1 MRTLFRRIWTAP
13 GSVYSRED
21 DASAAQL
28 LNATLLVI
36 GLVAPLVTIT
46 LSLLQGTGLFSLS
59 SAIGLFVAVAM
70 LVLRAFLVR
79 GFLVTVSWLTS
90 AILLATITGTLFV
103 FNGVRDSNTVALIVV
118 IVVASLLLRERRS
131 IVLITLGAVVGLI
144 VVYTGELAGLVT
156 YEPRPLDPTYA
167 ITYVIAFALVG
178 LLLDIAIN
186 NLNQA
191 LGRARASERELASAN
206 EELESLNQELE
217 ARVAARTRALELSAD
232 VSRRLSTILD
242 QEELVHTVVDQLQ
255 EAFDYYHVH
264 IYVLDEDSSR
274 LQMVGGTGEAGRRM
288 LQRGHT
294 IPVGKGLVGRA
305 AETAVPIVVPDV
317 SREPGWLPNEL
328 LPETRSEIA
337 VPIMR
342 RGQVLGVLDVQDN
355 EVGGLTTENAELLQS
370 ISNQVAVALQNARLF
385 AEAERR
391 AQREA
396 LLGDIAQQIQ
406 STTDVDSALQ
416 VAVRE
421 LGRALERKQTA
432 VRLMTPL
439 VEAGTGGHGGS
450 GDGPQ

>member
-1 MRTLFRRIWTAP
+1 MLTLFRRILATP
-13 GSVYSRED
+13 ESVYPRED

-36 GLVAPLVTIT
+36 AVIAPVVTVT
-46 LSLLQGTGLFSLS
+46 LSLFQGTGLLS
-59 SAIGLFVAVAM
+59 ISSGIGLFVGLAM
-70 LVLRAFLVR
+70 IVLRAFLMR
-79 GFLVTVSWLTS
+79 GHLITVSWLTS
-90 AILLATITGTLFV
+90 IILLATITGALFL
-103 FNGVRDSNTVALIVV
+103 FNGVRDSNAVALIVV
-118 IVVASLLLRERRS
+118 IVVASLLLRDRRS
-131 IVLITLGAVVGLI
+131 IVLITLGSVLGLI
-144 VVYTGELAGLVT
+144 VVYAGELAGLVT

-167 ITYVIAFALVG
+167 MTYVIAFVLVG

-191 LGRARASERELASAN
+191 LARARASERDLASAN
-206 EELESLNQELE
+206 QELASLNQELE
-217 ARVAARTRALELSAD
+217 ARVAARTRALELTAE

-242 QEELVHTVVDQLQ
+242 QEELVHTVVEQLQ

-264 IYVLDEDSSR
+264 IYVLDEDGTQLR
-274 LQMVGGTGEAGRRM
+274 LVGGTGQAGRRM
-288 LQRGHT
+288 LERGHT

-337 VPIMR
+337 VPISR

-355 EVGGLTTENAELLQS
+355 EVGGLTPENAELLQS

-396 LLGDIAQQIQ
+396 LLGEIAQQIQ

-421 LGRALERKQTA
+421 LGRALDRKQTA
-432 VRLMTPL
+432 VRLMMPL
-439 VEAGTGGHGGS
+439 AEAGDS
-450 GDGPQ
+450 GNGDSSATQ

>member
-1 MRTLFRRIWTAP
+1 MLTLFRRILATP
-13 GSVYSRED
+13 ESVYPRED

-36 GLVAPLVTIT
+36 AVVAPVVTVT
-46 LSLLQGTGLFSLS
+46 LSLFQGTGLLS
-59 SAIGLFVAVAM
+59 ISSGIGLFVGLAM
-70 LVLRAFLVR
+70 IVLRAFLMR
-79 GFLVTVSWLTS
+79 GHLITVSWLTS
-90 AILLATITGTLFV
+90 IILLATITGALFL
-103 FNGVRDSNTVALIVV
+103 FNGVRDSNAVALIVV
-118 IVVASLLLRERRS
+118 IVVASLLLRDRRS
-131 IVLITLGAVVGLI
+131 IVLITLGSVLGLI
-144 VVYTGELAGLVT
+144 VVYAGELAGLVT

-167 ITYVIAFALVG
+167 MTYVIAFVLVG

-191 LGRARASERELASAN
+191 LARARASERDLASAN
-206 EELESLNQELE
+206 QELASLNQELE
-217 ARVAARTRALELSAD
+217 ARVAARTRALELTAE

-242 QEELVHTVVDQLQ
+242 QEELVHTVVEQLQ

-264 IYVLDEDSSR
+264 IYVLDEDGTQLR
-274 LQMVGGTGEAGRRM
+274 LVGGTGQAGRRM
-288 LQRGHT
+288 LERGHT

-337 VPIMR
+337 VPISR

-355 EVGGLTTENAELLQS
+355 EVGGLTPENAELLQS

-396 LLGDIAQQIQ
+396 LLGEIAQQIQ

-421 LGRALERKQTA
+421 LGRALDRKQTA
-432 VRLMTPL
+432 VRLMMPL
-439 VEAGTGGHGGS
+439 AEAGDNGN
-450 GDGPQ
+450 GDSSATQ

>member
-1 MRTLFRRIWTAP
+1 MLTLFRRILATP
-13 GSVYSRED
+13 ESVYPRED

-36 GLVAPLVTIT
+36 AVVAPVVTVT
-46 LSLLQGTGLFSLS
+46 LSLFQGTGLLS
-59 SAIGLFVAVAM
+59 ISSGIGLFVGLAM
-70 LVLRAFLVR
+70 IVLRAFLMR
-79 GFLVTVSWLTS
+79 GHLITVSWLTS
-90 AILLATITGTLFV
+90 IILLATITGALFL
-103 FNGVRDSNTVALIVV
+103 FNGVRDSNAVALIVV
-118 IVVASLLLRERRS
+118 IVVASLLLRDRRS
-131 IVLITLGAVVGLI
+131 IVLITLGSVLGLI
-144 VVYTGELAGLVT
+144 VVYAGELAGLVT

-167 ITYVIAFALVG
+167 MTYVIAFVLVG

-191 LGRARASERELASAN
+191 LARARASERDLASAN
-206 EELESLNQELE
+206 QELASLNQELE
-217 ARVAARTRALELSAD
+217 ARVAARTRALELTAE

-242 QEELVHTVVDQLQ
+242 QEELVHTVVEQLQ

-264 IYVLDEDSSR
+264 IYVLDEDGTQLR
-274 LQMVGGTGEAGRRM
+274 LVGGTGQAGRRM
-288 LQRGHT
+288 LERGHT

-337 VPIMR
+337 VPISR

-355 EVGGLTTENAELLQS
+355 EVGGLTPENAELLQS

-396 LLGDIAQQIQ
+396 LLGEIAQQIQ

-421 LGRALERKQTA
+421 LGRALDRKQTA
-432 VRLMTPL
+432 VRLMMPL
-439 VEAGTGGHGGS
+439 AEAGDS
-450 GDGPQ
+450 GNGDSSATQ

>member
-1 MRTLFRRIWTAP
+1 MLTLFRRILATP
-13 GSVYSRED
+13 ESVYPRED

-36 GLVAPLVTIT
+36 AVVAPVVTIT
-46 LSLLQGTGLFSLS
+46 LSLFQGTGLLS
-59 SAIGLFVAVAM
+59 ISSGIGLFVGLTM
-70 LVLRAFLVR
+70 IVLR
-79 GFLVTVSWLTS
+79 GFLMRGHLIAVSWLTS
-90 AILLATITGTLFV
+90 IILLATITGALFL
-103 FNGVRDSNTVALIVV
+103 FNGVRDSNAVALIVV
-118 IVVASLLLRERRS
+118 IVVASLLLRDRRS
-131 IVLITLGAVVGLI
+131 IVLVTLGSVLGLI
-144 VVYTGELAGLVT
+144 FVYAGELAGLVT

-167 ITYVIAFALVG
+167 MTYVIAFVLVG

-186 NLNQA
+186 NLNMA
-191 LGRARASERELASAN
+191 LARARASERDLASAN

-217 ARVAARTRALELSAD
+217 ARVAARTRALELSAE

-242 QEELVHTVVDQLQ
+242 QEELVHTVVEQLQ

-264 IYVLDEDSSR
+264 IYVLDEDGTQLR
-274 LQMVGGTGEAGRRM
+274 MVGGTGEAGRRM
-288 LQRGHT
+288 LERGHT

-337 VPIMR
+337 VPISR

-355 EVGGLTTENAELLQS
+355 EVGSLTPENAELLQS

-406 STTDVDSALQ
+406 STSDVDSALQ

-421 LGRALERKQTA
+421 LGRALDRKQTA
-432 VRLMTPL
+432 VRLMMPL
-439 VEAGTGGHGGS
+439 AETGDS
-450 GDGPQ
+450 GNGDSSSAT

>member
-1 MRTLFRRIWTAP
+1 MLTLFRRILATP
-13 GSVYSRED
+13 ESVYPRED

-36 GLVAPLVTIT
+36 AVIAPVVTVT
-46 LSLLQGTGLFSLS
+46 LSLFQGTGLLS
-59 SAIGLFVAVAM
+59 ISSGIGLFVGLAM
-70 LVLRAFLVR
+70 IVLRAFLMR
-79 GFLVTVSWLTS
+79 GHLITVSWLTS
-90 AILLATITGTLFV
+90 IILLATITGALFL
-103 FNGVRDSNTVALIVV
+103 FNGVRDSNAVALIVV
-118 IVVASLLLRERRS
+118 IVVASLLLRDRRS
-131 IVLITLGAVVGLI
+131 IVLITLGSVVGLI
-144 VVYTGELAGLVT
+144 VVYAGELAGLVT

-167 ITYVIAFALVG
+167 MTYVIAFVLVG

-191 LGRARASERELASAN
+191 LARARASERDLASAN
-206 EELESLNQELE
+206 QELASLNQELE
-217 ARVAARTRALELSAD
+217 ARVAARTRALELTAE

-242 QEELVHTVVDQLQ
+242 QEELVHTVVEQLQ

-264 IYVLDEDSSR
+264 IYVLDEDGTQLR
-274 LQMVGGTGEAGRRM
+274 LVGGTGQAGRRM
-288 LQRGHT
+288 LERGHT

-337 VPIMR
+337 VPISR

-355 EVGGLTTENAELLQS
+355 EVGGLTPENAELLQS

-396 LLGDIAQQIQ
+396 LLGEIAQQIQ

-421 LGRALERKQTA
+421 LGRALDRKQTA
-432 VRLMTPL
+432 VRLMMPL
-439 VEAGTGGHGGS
+439 AEAGDS
-450 GDGPQ
+450 GNGDSSATQ